1 MELEEHEMVTDSEA
15 GGPITSADQIRKI
28 AEREAAGDVADQ
40 QTAASASSSG
50 PARSQRLREAAVEV
64 KDQAKV
70 VAGQVATKATEAY
83 QHARNIAEQRALAGR
98 GAITDR
104 PYAAVGLGILIGL
117 IVGHVL
123 SARRPAVVYL
133 RVKGAEHHTHR

>member
-1 MELEEHEMVTDSEA
+1 MVTDSEA
-15 GGPITSADQIRKI
+15 HGPITSADQIRKI
-28 AEREAAGDVADQ
+28 AKREAAGDVVDQ
-40 QTAASASSSG
+40 QTAASASSTGHVGSN
-50 PARSQRLREAAVEV
+50 RLREAALEV

-83 QHARNIAEQRALAGR
+83 QQAKSIAERRAVDGR
-98 GAITDR
+98 SAIADR

-117 IVGHVL
+117 VVGHVL

-133 RVKGAEHHTHR
+133 RVKGAEHLAHR